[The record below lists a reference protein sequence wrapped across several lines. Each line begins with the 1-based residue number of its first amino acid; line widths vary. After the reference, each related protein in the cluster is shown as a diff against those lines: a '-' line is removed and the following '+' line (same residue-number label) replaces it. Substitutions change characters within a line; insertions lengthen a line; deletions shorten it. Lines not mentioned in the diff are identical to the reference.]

1 MSDTNFQNAIESLMS
16 GMNAFVS
23 SKTIVSDP
31 IIIGDTTLI
40 PLVDVSFGMGV
51 GSLAGEKK
59 KNTNGGLGGKI
70 SPSAIIIIKN
80 NTVKVVNTK
89 EQNSFNKILDMIPEY
104 VEKFM
109 NKAYEKKHPEEA
121 AQKESAREA
130 AGQSLKKDLGIME

>member
-104 VEKFM
+104 VEKF
-109 NKAYEKKHPEEA
+109 YE
-121 AQKESAREA
+121 
-130 AGQSLKKDLGIME
+130 